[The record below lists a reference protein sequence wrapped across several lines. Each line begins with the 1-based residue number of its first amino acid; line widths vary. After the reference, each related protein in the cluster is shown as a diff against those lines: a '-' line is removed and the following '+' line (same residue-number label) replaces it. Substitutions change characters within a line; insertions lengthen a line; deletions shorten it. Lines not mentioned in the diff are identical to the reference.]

1 MKTSQACALL
11 SFALLGKACL
21 LPGEASSGRITRRQL
36 TNLNDTGVAIGTG
49 DRFDGGKKFP
59 RGLGSQS
66 AGTNLESLLNVDE
79 IKSAVRGL
87 VEEYDIEYFESP
99 YKTYQNA
106 SFFGAKVGVGGSG
119 NCSDTYRVYFNAAI
133 HARERGA
140 SDNIIYFISDLLYAN
155 KHGEGLTFGG
165 RAYSNCDVQRALSTG
180 IVFTPLSN
188 PDGVAYDQNTHSCWR
203 KNRNPAASGGDP
215 DAVGIDLNRN
225 FDFLFD
231 FLQEFA
237 PTVGPNVASDQPRA
251 QTYHGTSAFSEPETK
266 SIKWVMDEHKE
277 LRWFMDIHSFVGVVL
292 YNWGS
297 DENQLRKPYMN
308 FLNDSYDAVRGLMPD
323 TPSTNGIYGEY
334 VPGSD
339 WSDKVFAAMRMGNAM
354 DAAVGRHYEVQQSA
368 YLYPT
373 SGASDD
379 YAYSR
384 HFKDPSLGKIHGF
397 TVEFGFGNDEVECPF
412 YPTPDQ
418 YHQNLLETGA
428 GFMEYLLA
436 ASEIGVG
443 EPASCA
449 A

>member
-1 MKTSQACALL
+1 MKTPQACALL
-11 SFALLGKACL
+11 SLALLGEACL
-21 LPGEASSGRITRRQL
+21 LRGEASGGRIARRQV
-36 TNLNDTGVAIGTG
+36 TNPNNTGVAIGTG

-59 RGLGSQS
+59 RGLGSQP
-66 AGTNLESLLNVDE
+66 AGTNLESLLNVNE

-106 SFFGAKVGVGGSG
+106 SFFGAKVGGSG
-119 NCSDTYRVYFNAAI
+119 NCSDAYRVYFNAAI

-165 RAYSNCDVQRALSTG
+165 RTYSNCDVQRALSTG

-188 PDGVAYDQNTHSCWR
+188 PDGVAYDQATHSCWR
-203 KNRNPAASGGDP
+203 KNRNPAAAGGDP
-215 DAVGIDLNRN
+215 DAVGVDLNRN

-231 FLQEFA
+231 FLKDFA
-237 PTVGPNVASDQPRA
+237 PTVGPNVASEQPGD
-251 QTYHGTSAFSEPETK
+251 QTYHGASAFSEPETK

-277 LRWFMDIHSFVGVVL
+277 VRWFMDIHSYIGVVL

-308 FLNDSYDAVRGLMPD
+308 FLNESYDAVRGLMPD
-323 TPSTNGIYGEY
+323 TPATNGIYGEY
-334 VPGSD
+334 IPSSD
-339 WSDKVFAAMRMGNAM
+339 WSEKVFAAMRMGNAM

-384 HFKDPSLGKIHGF
+384 HFADPSLGKIHGF

-418 YHQNLLETGA
+418 YHQNLLETSA

-443 EPASCA
+443 EPASCTA
-449 A
+449 